1 MKTEETKVTRKHQTT
16 IPKNIRRRLG
26 VGPGESVRWH
36 LVKGMVVVD
45 VHRKVKEP
53 VKFLTSQI
61 KLDVDAVRL
70 VRETREAFG

>member
-16 IPKNIRRRLG
+16 IPKNIRRHLG